1 MTKRT
6 YVRIMGL
13 KDVTDMENG
22 ICLKG
27 SVEKIKILKLEETP
41 LIRFTLTVDKEEKQ
55 NCLIRA
61 HSLDFLYQV
70 SEGKAIVIYGRKN
83 KRNQVVVQKYH
94 VNQN

>member
-1 MTKRT
+1 
-6 YVRIMGL
+6 
-13 KDVTDMENG
+13 MEKG

-27 SVEKIKILKLEETP
+27 SVEKIKIVKLEETP
-41 LIRFTLTVDKEEKQ
+41 LIRFTLTVGKEENVEKE

-70 SEGKAIVIYGRKN
+70 TEGNAIVIYGRKN

-94 VNQN
+94 VNQK

>member
-1 MTKRT
+1 M
-6 YVRIMGL
+6 
-13 KDVTDMENG
+13 TDMEKG

-27 SVEKIKILKLEETP
+27 SVEKIKIVKLEETP
-41 LIRFTLTVDKEEKQ
+41 LIRFTLTVGKEDKEEKE

-70 SEGKAIVIYGRKN
+70 TEGNAIVIYGRKN

-94 VNQN
+94 VNQ

>member
-1 MTKRT
+1 
-6 YVRIMGL
+6 
-13 KDVTDMENG
+13 MEKG

-27 SVEKIKILKLEETP
+27 SVEKIKIVKLEETP
-41 LIRFTLTVDKEEKQ
+41 LIRFTLTVDNEDKEDKQ

-70 SEGKAIVIYGRKN
+70 TEGNAIVIYGRKN

-94 VNQN
+94 VNQ

>member
-1 MTKRT
+1 
-6 YVRIMGL
+6 
-13 KDVTDMENG
+13 MENG

-70 SEGKAIVIYGRKN
+70 TEGNAIVIYGRKN

-94 VNQN
+94 VKQK

>member
-1 MTKRT
+1 
-6 YVRIMGL
+6 
-13 KDVTDMENG
+13 MENG

-27 SVEKIKILKLEETP
+27 SVEKIKIVKLEETP
-41 LIRFTLTVDKEEKQ
+41 LIRFTLTVDNEDKEDKQ

-70 SEGKAIVIYGRKN
+70 TEGNAIVVYGRKN

-94 VNQN
+94 VNQS